1 MWDGLRTETSVLKKT
16 SALER
21 SLEGLGAVVVAYSG
35 GIDSATLAAVAHR
48 VLGPATLAVTAVSP
62 SLARRELAEASE
74 LARRFAWAHQVVR
87 THEGEREEYARNEA
101 DRCYWCKSELFDV
114 LGPIAKAR
122 GARIAVGTNLDD
134 FGDYRPGLRA
144 AAERNV
150 VTSLADSGFTKNDVR
165 ALAAQLGLPTAQKPA
180 SPCLASRFAYGV
192 RVTAEG
198 LERVDLAEEVL
209 RTFGFTV
216 FRVRDH
222 GDLARIEV
230 QPEEI
235 ERAASLKEE
244 LSGALRELGFRY
256 VALDLSGFRSGAMN
270 EVLPAPTLRS
280 GSG

>member
-1 MWDGLRTETSVLKKT
+1 MQGGLGTKTSVLAKT

-21 SLEGLGAVVVAYSG
+21 SLEELGAVVVAYSG
-35 GIDSATLAAVAHR
+35 GIDSATLTAVAHR

-62 SLARRELAEASE
+62 SLARRELADASE

-87 THEGEREEYARNEA
+87 TYEGDREEYTRNEA

-122 GARIAVGTNLDD
+122 GAHIAVGTNLDD
-134 FGDYRPGLRA
+134 LGDYRPGLRA
-144 AAERNV
+144 ASERNV
-150 VTSLADSGFTKNDVR
+150 ATPLADAGFTKHDVR
-165 ALAAQLGLPTAQKPA
+165 ALAARLGLPAPQKPA

-192 RVTAEG
+192 RVTEEG

-209 RTFGFTV
+209 RAFGFTV

-235 ERAASLKEE
+235 ERAASLREE
-244 LSGALRELGFRY
+244 LTDALRELGFRY

-270 EVLPAPTLRS
+270 EVLPAPTLRN